1 MYMYY
6 LKTRP
11 LTLEE
16 DGGPIRRV
24 HIAGERRD
32 GRVGWNRGAHGGQLP
47 QHTVISEM

>member
-1 MYMYY
+1 MYY

-16 DGGPIRRV
+16 DGGTKRRV
-24 HIAGERRD
+24 HATGERRD
-32 GRVGWNRGAHGGQLP
+32 GRVGWYRGAHGRQLP